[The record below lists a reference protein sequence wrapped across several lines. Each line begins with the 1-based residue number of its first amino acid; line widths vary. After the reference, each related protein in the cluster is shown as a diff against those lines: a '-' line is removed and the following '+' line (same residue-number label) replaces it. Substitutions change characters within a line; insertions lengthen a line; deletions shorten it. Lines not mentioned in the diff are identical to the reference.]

1 MSVLSSF
8 PIAEHWK
15 PADHAVIQ
23 LYSFPTPNGVKASIA
38 LEELGLPYEAHLVNI
53 MSNDQKTPAFLSLN
67 PNGKIPALID
77 PDGPA
82 GLPIGIFE
90 SGAILLYLAE
100 KTGRLMP
107 SDPVGRLECIQWLF
121 FQMAGVGPMF
131 GQYGHFYKFVADKV
145 TDPYPTER
153 YQNETKRLLAVLNGR
168 LEGREWMMGDLYTVA
183 DIATFPWVRT
193 VRDFY
198 EAGEVVG
205 LESFKNV
212 TAWLERCLE
221 RPSSVKGMA
230 IPPRPKP
237 S

>member
-153 YQNETKRLLAVLNGR
+153 YQNETKRLLAVLDGR

-198 EAGEVVG
+198 EAGEAVG

>member
-8 PIAEHWK
+8 PIADRWK
-15 PADHAVIQ
+15 PADPGVIQ

-53 MSNDQKTPAFLSLN
+53 MTDDQKTPAFLSLN

-82 GLPIGIFE
+82 GMPIGIFE

-100 KTGRLMP
+100 KTGQLMP
-107 SDPVGRLECIQWLF
+107 DDPAGRLECIQWLF

-131 GQYGHFYKFVADKV
+131 GQYGHFYKFVADKI

-153 YQNETKRLLAVLNGR
+153 YQNETIRLVGVLEG
-168 LEGREWMMGDLYTVA
+168 LLDGREWMMGDIYTVA

-193 VRDFY
+193 LRDFY
-198 EAGEVVG
+198 NAGDAVG
-205 LESFKNV
+205 LHDFNNV
-212 TAWLERCLE
+212 TAWLERCLA
-221 RPSSVKGMA
+221 RPASVKGLS
-230 IPPRPKP
+230 IPPRP
-237 S
+237 

>member
-221 RPSSVKGMA
+221 RHSSVKGMA